1 VYFNLLIRPFC
12 LRQLADDE
20 EAKLLLLGM
29 LMPKKVK
36 YRKLHRGRN
45 RYGGKATRKIEVSFG
60 DYGLKSLETRWITAR
75 QIEAARRAIVHL
87 FKRGGKVWTRIF
99 PDKSVTAKSA
109 EVPMGGGKGAV
120 DHYVAPV
127 KAGTIIMEVGG
138 VEEVLAREALRLA
151 SYKLPVK
158 TRIVKK

>member
-1 VYFNLLIRPFC
+1 
-12 LRQLADDE
+12 
-20 EAKLLLLGM
+20 M

-45 RYGGKATRKIEVSFG
+45 RYGGTVTRKIEVSFG
-60 DYGLKSLETRWITAR
+60 DFGLKSLETKWITAR
-75 QIEAARRAIVHL
+75 QIEAARRAIVRL
-87 FKRGGKVWTRIF
+87 FKKGGKVWMRIF
-99 PDKSVTAKSA
+99 PDKSVTTKSA

-127 KAGTIIMEVGG
+127 KAGTVLMEVGG
-138 VEEVLAREALRLA
+138 VEEAIAREALRLA

-158 TRIVKK
+158 TKIVKK